1 MKKNNGFH
9 VLVQGTIA
17 VTALLALIGAVILH
31 SIPSKSTAGTVLIVM
46 TVICMLLLLLEL
58 WGFNT
63 QNKKI
68 VSRLATMITRTERD
82 SMYNFPAP
90 TIVINDV
97 NVVVWANRQFSERLY
112 TDGEAYGH
120 YLQDMM
126 NIDLDQIHTT
136 KGDLVCVNT
145 RFYYAK
151 AVENEADRN
160 LTLIYFDDVT
170 DFIELDYENRMS
182 HRAVIIIMIDNY
194 DDIMSGVRES
204 EKAHVQVEIEKL
216 IEDFIEGSTAISKK
230 LSNDRF
236 YIFMEERHLAPII
249 EDRFRILE
257 QARKITVS
265 DRSNITLSIGVSRD
279 GANPAES
286 EKFARQAL
294 EMCMGRGGDQAAVKE
309 NGEFNFFGGLSSGT
323 DTNNKTR
330 IRMVAKAIAEY
341 IDTHERVLVMGH
353 RFGDLDSIGSSM
365 GIVNA
370 ARQMGKPAYLVVD
383 RTKNLAVSL
392 IDYLEQHEAD
402 NIFITPKQ
410 ALSLIDDS
418 TLLFVCD
425 THNPALVESAE
436 IVERARDIIVIDH
449 HRRMV
454 DGIQPTVMSFL
465 EPNASSACELVTML
479 VQYFGEDVNMSAPVA
494 EALLSGIMLDTKNFV
509 MKTGVMT
516 FEAAALLK
524 KYGADTVAV
533 KKLFANS
540 IETYHQKSALIN
552 NAAIYNGCAIAYTE
566 ETFPEIRIAASQA
579 ADELLGIT
587 GVNASFVLYQLGDT
601 VNISARSMGAFNVQI
616 VMEALGG
623 GGHLTM
629 AATQIKT
636 TLEDARNR
644 LNAAIDE
651 YIRNNTQHD

>member
-1 MKKNNGFH
+1 
-9 VLVQGTIA
+9 
-17 VTALLALIGAVILH
+17 
-31 SIPSKSTAGTVLIVM
+31 
-46 TVICMLLLLLEL
+46 
-58 WGFNT
+58 
-63 QNKKI
+63 
-68 VSRLATMITRTERD
+68 
-82 SMYNFPAP
+82 
-90 TIVINDV
+90 
-97 NVVVWANRQFSERLY
+97 
-112 TDGEAYGH
+112 
-120 YLQDMM
+120 MM

-279 GANPAES
+279 GVNPAES

-402 NIFITPKQ
+402 NIFITP
-410 ALSLIDDS
+410 
-418 TLLFVCD
+418 
-425 THNPALVESAE
+425 
-436 IVERARDIIVIDH
+436 
-449 HRRMV
+449 
-454 DGIQPTVMSFL
+454 SFKL
-465 EPNASSACELVTML
+465 CIKFSFYT
-479 VQYFGEDVNMSAPVA
+479 
-494 EALLSGIMLDTKNFV
+494 
-509 MKTGVMT
+509 
-516 FEAAALLK
+516 
-524 KYGADTVAV
+524 
-533 KKLFANS
+533 KLFSSKFIDNS
-540 IETYHQKSALIN
+540 MYLFHSFKFCHTLVPLFHFL
-552 NAAIYNGCAIAYTE
+552 
-566 ETFPEIRIAASQA
+566 SQ
-579 ADELLGIT
+579 L
-587 GVNASFVLYQLGDT
+587 
-601 VNISARSMGAFNVQI
+601 
-616 VMEALGG
+616 
-623 GGHLTM
+623 
-629 AATQIKT
+629 
-636 TLEDARNR
+636 
-644 LNAAIDE
+644 
-651 YIRNNTQHD
+651 

>member
-9 VLVQGTIA
+9 LLVQGTVA
-17 VTALLALIGAVILH
+17 VTALLALIGAIILH
-31 SIPSKSTAGTVLIVM
+31 GIPSKSTAGNVLLVM
-46 TVICMLLLLLEL
+46 TVICILLLLLEL

-90 TIVINDV
+90 TIVINNV
-97 NVVVWANRQFSERLY
+97 NVVVWANRQFCERLY
-112 TDGEAYGH
+112 TDGEPYGH
-120 YLQDMM
+120 YLQELM
-126 NIDLDQIHTT
+126 NIDFDQIHSS

-145 RFYYAK
+145 KFYYAK
-151 AVENEADRN
+151 AVENEADRS

-279 GANPAES
+279 GVNPAES

-330 IRMVAKAIAEY
+330 IRMVAKAIAEH
-341 IDTHERVLVMGH
+341 IDSHERVLVMGH

-392 IDYLEQHEAD
+392 IDYLEKNEAD

-410 ALSLIDDS
+410 ALSLVDDS

-436 IVERARDIIVIDH
+436 IVQRAKDIIVIDH

-479 VQYFGEDVNMSAPVA
+479 VQYFGDDVQMSAPVA

-636 TLEDARNR
+636 TLEDARNK

>member
-46 TVICMLLLLLEL
+46 TVICILLLLLEL

-279 GANPAES
+279 GVNPAES